1 MSAELTPCRPKTS
14 CKRELS
20 SPEDESELKKKKL
33 SEGQEPA
40 SAGSSDISDLSI
52 MDLENVLAEGATL
65 GEPPKTEITLKEAD
79 LKTIAGILGDTFQP
93 QIKDMIGSIV
103 EGVVKGLTDTINS
116 LQKENQDLKTR
127 VQKLEAKVDAAE
139 QYSRRNCLRI
149 AGVPENPLENTDVY
163 VIDMSRAIDAEVTLD
178 DIERS
183 HRVGPLREGKR
194 RDIIVKFSSYRTRR
208 KVYGARTKTKDC
220 GYMGVF
226 INEDLTKPRNKTLLK
241 ARKMVKS
248 KNLSS
253 AWSSDGTILVR
264 DKEDVKHKIVCE
276 NDLAAFGPVPKLKGE
291 LEQDASEHSGGATA
305 MDR

>member
-1 MSAELTPCRPKTS
+1 
-14 CKRELS
+14 
-20 SPEDESELKKKKL
+20 
-33 SEGQEPA
+33 
-40 SAGSSDISDLSI
+40 
-52 MDLENVLAEGATL
+52 
-65 GEPPKTEITLKEAD
+65 
-79 LKTIAGILGDTFQP
+79 
-93 QIKDMIGSIV
+93 MIGSIV

-127 VQKLEAKVDAAE
+127 VQKLAAKVDAAE

-183 HRVGPLREGKR
+183 HHVGPLREGKR
-194 RDIIVKFSSYRTRR
+194 RDIIVKFWSYRTRR
-208 KVYGARTKTKDC
+208 KVYGAQTKTKGC

-226 INEDLTKPRNKTLLK
+226 INEDLTKPRNKILLK

-264 DKEDVKHKIVCE
+264 DKEDVKHKIMCE
-276 NDLAAFGPVPKLKGE
+276 NDLAAFGPVPKLKDE